1 MCSGTVPVRCGR
13 GTRLPGAGVRP
24 TVASVLALVAGRARR
39 CAMDAMGAASEAIMG
54 LGMVDIMRNTTS
66 IGLPVV
72 LRGGGFSIKDMITGA
87 LLHVF
92 GVIEN
97 HRFGYAGFIL
107 FLTFWTTIAAPVT
120 PVEIGGGCVF
130 GPVWGTLG
138 SLIGKTM
145 GCMMAVVI
153 GRLFGKKWTMP
164 ELLEPYLEQ
173 IRKRPFW
180 VMSAIRIAPIPL
192 GVKNYGMSLV
202 KFPKDKYPY
211 MSYFLS
217 TLAIGA
223 PFSVMWGNIGAG
235 FKSVAEALS
244 RS

>member
-1 MCSGTVPVRCGR
+1 MRYSGACAADSGGSGFSPAEFVSGT
-13 GTRLPGAGVRP
+13 L
-24 TVASVLALVAGRARR
+24 
-39 CAMDAMGAASEAIMG
+39 
-54 LGMVDIMRNTTS
+54 
-66 IGLPVV
+66 
-72 LRGGGFSIKDMITGA
+72 LRVFS
-87 LLHVF
+87 
-92 GVIEN
+92 VIEASKE
-97 HRFGYAGFIL
+97 HPQGYVMFIM

-138 SLIGKTM
+138 SLIGKAM

-202 KFPKDKYPY
+202 KFPKDKFPY
-211 MSYFLS
+211 MCYFLS
-217 TLAIGA
+217 TVAIGA

-244 RS
+244 HESEANSASVEGRSSFQTPGRVCTVGDAVGESTHVDRW